1 VAGNESR
8 RRICAGNPDLGN
20 GVHDMTDITP
30 LVPRQPVPPLSVPLV
45 GGGRFDI
52 ATEISERFI
61 LVLFY
66 RGLHCPICR
75 TYLADLEAKL
85 PDFAKRGV
93 SVVAV
98 SSDTAERAERSKQE
112 WKLPNLRLGYG
123 LPLKL
128 ARSWGLYVST
138 SRGMTSAGIEEP
150 PLFSEPGLFLI
161 RPDRTLYFANVQT
174 MPFARPHFADIVGAI
189 DFVVAKDYPA
199 RGEVLTLSPAEP
211 EARRAG

>member
-1 VAGNESR
+1 
-8 RRICAGNPDLGN
+8 
-20 GVHDMTDITP
+20 MTDITP

-52 ATEISERFI
+52 AAEPVERFV

-75 TYLADLEAKL
+75 TYLGDLEAKL
-85 PDFAKRGV
+85 PEFAKRGV

-98 SSDTAERAERSKQE
+98 SSDIVERAERSKQE

-123 LPLKL
+123 LPLAV
-128 ARSWGLYVST
+128 ARSWGLYIST
-138 SRGMTSAGIEEP
+138 SRGMTSAGVEEP

-161 RPDRTLYFANVQT
+161 RPDRTLYFGNVQT
-174 MPFARPHFADIVGAI
+174 MPFARPHFADVLNAI

-199 RGEVLTLSPAEP
+199 RGEVLTLAPAEAQ
-211 EARRAG
+211 ARRAG

>member
-1 VAGNESR
+1 
-8 RRICAGNPDLGN
+8 
-20 GVHDMTDITP
+20 MTDITP

-52 ATEISERFI
+52 AAEPAERFI

-75 TYLADLEAKL
+75 TYLGDLEAKL
-85 PDFAKRGV
+85 PEFAKRGV

-98 SSDTAERAERSKQE
+98 SSDVAERAERSKQE

-123 LPLKL
+123 LPLEV
-128 ARSWGLYVST
+128 ARSWGLYIST
-138 SRGMTSAGIEEP
+138 SRGMTSAGVEEP

-161 RPDRTLYFANVQT
+161 RPDRTLYFGNVQT
-174 MPFARPHFADIVGAI
+174 MPFARPHFADVLNAI

-199 RGEVLTLSPAEP
+199 RGELLTLAPAEAQ
-211 EARRAG
+211 ARRAG